1 MSYYYDEIH
10 AKNRAMLP
18 IKVTTDIFKLFY
30 EAFRRMLCHDGLMAA
45 GHIAFNAF
53 LSLFPFMIFLAAA
66 AGFLTSPDDVPR
78 IIDFMFKF
86 MPVEVAEALAPTV
99 TEIISIKPAGLL
111 TFGFLATLWTSS
123 TGIEALRIVLNRA
136 YNIKVR
142 RPLWRRR
149 IQSIFLIIFS
159 GLCIFFISIL
169 VVLGPLLWSFLTPI
183 LYLGILETII
193 FDAIRYSFSFFIMMA
208 ALMILHKYLP
218 NRAEHNIYKVYPGAI
233 LTTIIFIIGGTLFS
247 EFIHNFSNL
256 NAAYGSLGSVMLT
269 LIFFYF
275 TAILFI
281 FGAYFNVELHNSKKE
296 SQK

>member
-1 MSYYYDEIH
+1 MFI
-10 AKNRAMLP
+10 
-18 IKVTTDIFKLFY
+18 IKTIRDIFMLFFH
-30 EAFRRMLCHDGLMAA
+30 AFKRMLRHDGLMAA

-78 IIDFMFKF
+78 IIDYMFRF
-86 MPVEVAEALAPTV
+86 MPAEVAEALAPTV
-99 TEIISIKPAGLL
+99 IEIISAKPAGLL
-111 TFGFLATLWTSS
+111 TFGFLATLWASS

-136 YNIKVR
+136 YNIQIR

-149 IQSIFLIIFS
+149 IQSIFFILFS
-159 GLCIFFISIL
+159 GLTIFFISIL
-169 VVLGPLLWSFLTPI
+169 VVLGPLIWSILTPI
-183 LYLGILETII
+183 LHLGILQEII
-193 FDAIRYSFSFFIMMA
+193 FDALRYSFSLIVLMG
-208 ALMILHKYLP
+208 ALVILHKYLP
-218 NRAEHNIYKVYPGAI
+218 NRAEHRDYKIYPGAI

-247 EFIHNFSNL
+247 GFIHNFGNF

-281 FGAYFNVELHNSKKE
+281 FGAYFNVELHNSKQDQTKTKA
-296 SQK
+296 S

>member
-1 MSYYYDEIH
+1 MFI
-10 AKNRAMLP
+10 
-18 IKVTTDIFKLFY
+18 IKTIRDIFMLFLH
-30 EAFRRMLCHDGLMAA
+30 AFKRMLRHDGLMAA

-66 AGFLTSPDDVPR
+66 AGFLTSADDVPR
-78 IIDFMFKF
+78 IIDYMFKF

-99 TEIISIKPAGLL
+99 TEIISAKPAGLL
-111 TFGFLATLWTSS
+111 TFGFLATLWASS

-136 YNIKVR
+136 YNIKIR

-149 IQSIFLIIFS
+149 IQSIFFILIS
-159 GLCIFFISIL
+159 GLTIFFISIL
-169 VVLGPLLWSFLTPI
+169 VVLGPLIWDILTPI
-183 LYLGILETII
+183 LYLGPLQEII
-193 FDAIRYSFSFFIMMA
+193 FDALRYSFSLIVLMG
-208 ALMILHKYLP
+208 ALVMLHKYLP
-218 NRAEHNIYKVYPGAI
+218 NRAEHTIYNIYPGAA

-247 EFIHNFSNL
+247 EFIHNFGNF

-281 FGAYFNVELHNSKKE
+281 FGAYFNVELHNSKQEQTKTKA
-296 SQK
+296 S

>member
-1 MSYYYDEIH
+1 MFLIATLE
-10 AKNRAMLP
+10 
-18 IKVTTDIFKLFY
+18 DIFMLFFR
-30 EAFRRMLCHDGLMAA
+30 AFKRMLRHDGLMAA

-66 AGFLTSPDDVPR
+66 AGFLTSADDVPR
-78 IIDFMFKF
+78 IIDFMFRF

-99 TEIISIKPAGLL
+99 TEIISAKPAGLL
-111 TFGFLATLWTSS
+111 TFGFLATLWASS

-149 IQSIFLIIFS
+149 AQSIFFIIFS
-159 GLCIFFISIL
+159 GLIIFFISIL
-169 VVLGPLLWSFLTPI
+169 VILGPLAWSILAPI
-183 LYLGILETII
+183 LHLGLFQEII
-193 FDAIRYSFSFFIMMA
+193 FNAIRYSFSLVIMLG
-208 ALMILHKYLP
+208 ALMILHRYLP
-218 NRAEHNIYKVYPGAI
+218 NRAEHTKYNILPGAI

-247 EFIHNFSNL
+247 EFINNFSNL

-281 FGAYFNVELHNSKKE
+281 FGAYFNVELAEKVNK
-296 SQK
+296 